1 MRPTEE
7 ELIQLEQD
15 ERKLTDE
22 AIALMLLIL
31 ANAKSSLEKELRDFY
46 QMYGADGVVT
56 YAEARK
62 WVGNDD
68 HRRRLTVLM
77 LYINENFSQLRQE
90 LTPKFKEMLKE
101 VTSKEVNFFDA
112 DLENI
117 ADKPLDEPWG
127 TDDKTWLERLE
138 DDIALWCAY
147 ILMDIKRAFHGRT
160 HIDDVITRLNKRFKS
175 MEYVLVT
182 LGLSESTAV
191 GSIARRMIFQQFG
204 IGKYQFYTKADE
216 RTCEICGSMHGL
228 IFPITAYE
236 VGVTASPLHPR
247 CRCWEVPIWE

>member
-1 MRPTEE
+1 MKYTEE
-7 ELIQLEQD
+7 ELIQLEQE
-15 ERKLTDE
+15 ERELTDE
-22 AIALMLLIL
+22 SIALMLLIL
-31 ANAKSSLEKELRDFY
+31 AKVKSDLEKELREFY
-46 QMYGADGVVT
+46 QRYGDDGVVT

-77 LYINENFSQLRQE
+77 LHINENFSQLRQE
-90 LTPKFKEMLKE
+90 LTPKFKEMLREVIGKE
-101 VTSKEVNFFDA
+101 VDFFEA
-112 DLENI
+112 DLENF
-117 ADKPLDEPWG
+117 ADKPLDESWG

-160 HIDDVITRLNKRFKS
+160 HINDVLVRLDKRFKS
-175 MEYVLVT
+175 MEYVLIT

-191 GSIARRMIFQQFG
+191 GSIVRRMIFQHFG